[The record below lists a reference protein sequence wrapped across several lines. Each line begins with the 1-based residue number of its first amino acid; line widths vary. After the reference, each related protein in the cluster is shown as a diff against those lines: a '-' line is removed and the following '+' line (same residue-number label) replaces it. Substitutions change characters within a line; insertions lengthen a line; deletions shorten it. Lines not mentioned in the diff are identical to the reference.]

1 MENITIMSKDMKQPF
16 SVCMSVYKNDKPG
29 DVRVALNSVIE
40 QSVRPAEIVLVVD
53 GPVPDVLNEVLNEFK
68 MKFTDLFHM
77 IRLSENGGLGNA
89 LRLATEAAK
98 YELVARMDSDD
109 ICMFGRFEKQLA
121 CFEQDSQLSIVGGTI
136 SEFIGN
142 PDNVVG
148 ARICPIADIE
158 IKKYMKARCALNHVT
173 VMFKKSEVLRV
184 GNYQDWFWNEDYYLW
199 IRMLLGGCKF
209 ANLPDTLVNVRVGK
223 DMYARRGGWKY
234 FKSEASL
241 QHYMWK
247 HGVISVG
254 RYLYNVAI
262 RFAVQV
268 AIPNS
273 VRGWVFR
280 TFARK

>member
-1 MENITIMSKDMKQPF
+1 MEQMF
-16 SVCMSVYKNDKPG
+16 SVCMSVYKNDKPAE
-29 DVRVALNSVIE
+29 VAVALGSLIN
-40 QSVRPAEIVLVVD
+40 QSASPTEIVLVVD
-53 GPVPDVLNEVLNEFK
+53 GPIPTALSSVLDDFVGK
-68 MKFTDLFHM
+68 YTDLFNI
-77 IRLSENGGLGNA
+77 IRLPKNKGLGNA
-89 LRLATEAAK
+89 LKLATEAAK
-98 YELVARMDSDD
+98 YELIARMDSDD
-109 ICMFGRFEKQLA
+109 ICLPGRFEKQLE
-121 CFEQDSQLSIVGGTI
+121 CFEQIPDLSIVGGTI
-136 SEFIGN
+136 SEFIDT

-148 ARICPIADIE
+148 HRVCPLTDVE
-158 IKKYMKARCALNHVT
+158 IKEYMKSRCGFNHMS
-173 VMFKKSEVLRV
+173 VMFRKSEVLRV

-209 ANLPDTLVNVRVGK
+209 ANLPDVLVNVRVGK

-234 FKSEASL
+234 FKSEAKL
-241 QHYMWK
+241 QHYMWIN
-247 HGVISVG
+247 GVIGNG